1 MSTKQSRRTAAR
13 KERQRQ
19 AAADFLRAH
28 PGASVQGRF
37 GPIRLTEKALV
48 AAPERVKQKLVEQ
61 FGR

>member
-19 AAADFLRAH
+19 AAANLLRAH

-37 GPIRLTEKALV
+37 GPIRITEQAL
-48 AAPERVKQKLVEQ
+48 ANAPERVKQRLVEQ